1 MFMKSLAAALIGA
14 SLIAAP
20 ALAQSSDTKAPPAKS
35 DATQQKAAPAKTDE
49 KAAPAKSAATKN
61 EQNASATGEWQGSEL
76 IGLNVYNGQN
86 EKIGDIKELMV
97 NKEGRIDTVVIAVGG
112 FLGMGEHDVAVK
124 FSELKWQDEPVRST
138 TSSRPA
144 RPVRR
149 PPARA
154 DRHQQQH
161 LGQAQLPGSRGP
173 RFQQGS
179 AEVDAAVQ
187 LQQVKPGFGLQA
199 DEGRSDAA
207 APRRLPICDETR

>member
-14 SLIAAP
+14 ILNASP
-20 ALAQSSDTKAPPAKS
+20 ALAQISDTKAPPAKS

-61 EQNASATGEWQGSEL
+61 EQNASATGEWQGSKL

-138 TSSRPA
+138 TSSTRPS
-144 RPVRR
+144 
-149 PPARA
+149 
-154 DRHQQQH
+154 
-161 LGQAQLPGSRGP
+161 GSPTTG
-173 RFQQGS
+173 
-179 AEVDAAVQ
+179 
-187 LQQVKPGFGLQA
+187 
-199 DEGRSDAA
+199 A
-207 APRRLPICDETR
+207 APTATNNSNNSTSAKRNYPDHAVLDSSKDQLKAMPQFNYNK